1 MVRARAGRSSLGCL
15 VTLLVVSA
23 AAYFG
28 VNVGEAYLRFYRYQ
42 DAFKQQA
49 RFARQNSDA
58 VILARLHALADS
70 LGLPDEAH
78 RIEVRRREGAI
89 RIRTEYVE
97 RVEMPL
103 VVREFRFTP
112 SAEGPL

>member
-1 MVRARAGRSSLGCL
+1 MVSARAGRSTLGCL
-15 VTLLVVSA
+15 VVLLLVSA

-28 VNVGEAYLRFYRYQ
+28 VNVAEAYWRYYRYQ
-42 DAFKQQA
+42 DAFRQQA
-49 RFARQNSDA
+49 RFARQNGDA

-78 RIEVRRREGAI
+78 RIRVRRGAG
-89 RIRTEYVE
+89 RFTVSAEYVE

-103 VVREFRFTP
+103 VVREFRFNP

>member
-1 MVRARAGRSSLGCL
+1 MVTARAGRSSLGCL
-15 VTLLVVSA
+15 VMLLLVSA

-28 VNVGEAYLRFYRYQ
+28 VNVGEAYWRFYRYQ
-42 DAFKQQA
+42 DAFRQQA

-70 LGLPDEAH
+70 LDLPEEAH
-78 RIEVRRREGAI
+78 RIDLRRRDGTFSIAA
-89 RIRTEYVE
+89 EYVE

-103 VVREFRFTP
+103 VVRDFRFTP
-112 SAEGPL
+112 RAEARF

>member
-1 MVRARAGRSSLGCL
+1 MVMARAGRSSLGCL
-15 VTLLVVSA
+15 VMLLFVSA

-28 VNVGEAYLRFYRYQ
+28 VNVGEAYWRFYRYQ

-70 LGLPDEAH
+70 LDLPEEAH
-78 RIEVRRREGAI
+78 RISLRRRQGSIAI
-89 RIRTEYVE
+89 SAEYVE

-103 VVREFRFTP
+103 VVRDFRFAP